1 MLCSSSEQ
9 KPEAVNGTTAVV
21 VENLEAVVD
30 READDG
36 TGAGTR
42 GGEKRRLWAR
52 ETQCLSLVLG
62 CWMKRRGE
70 IVRLFFQIW
79 P

>member
-1 MLCSSSEQ
+1 MPCSSSEQ

-36 TGAGTR
+36 TGTR
-42 GGEKRRLWAR
+42 GRGKRRLWAR
-52 ETQCLSLVLG
+52 QTQCLSLVLG
-62 CWMKRRGE
+62 C
-70 IVRLFFQIW
+70 
-79 P
+79 